1 MSEPTPLS
9 AHFQPLT
16 LEEER
21 RYFRWCDEQR
31 DYIGRV
37 TAWRKFDAQATEIAA
52 LKGAL
57 ESIEDAWAK
66 LVEPGWQKHVASL
79 KGADA
84 PEASHAWVKHIFT
97 FQLAGFRARVLAGK
111 EAQSE

>member
-57 ESIEDAWAK
+57 EELREYTVGRESVANVMGA
-66 LVEPGWQKHVASL
+66 GWQYFGPGELRTDLPSVPRPSNDESSL
-79 KGADA
+79 G
-84 PEASHAWVKHIFT
+84 
-97 FQLAGFRARVLAGK
+97 R
-111 EAQSE
+111 

>member
-1 MSEPTPLS
+1 MGVGCHVNASGEPTPLS

-21 RYFRWCDEQR
+21 RYYRWCDEQR

-57 ESIEDAWAK
+57 ESIEAPTA
-66 LVEPGWQKHVASL
+66 PGPP
-79 KGADA
+79 G
-84 PEASHAWVKHIFT
+84 
-97 FQLAGFRARVLAGK
+97 LAVHTQDGLLRDR
-111 EAQSE
+111 